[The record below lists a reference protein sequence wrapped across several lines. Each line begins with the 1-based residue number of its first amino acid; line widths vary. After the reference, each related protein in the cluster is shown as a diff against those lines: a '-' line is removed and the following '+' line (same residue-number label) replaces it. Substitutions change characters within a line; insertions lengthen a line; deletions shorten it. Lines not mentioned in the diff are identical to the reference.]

1 MDKPRN
7 SFSIRKWKE
16 QKKKKKKK
24 QNLLLPDIEINMSG
38 LDQTL
43 GCMNINGNNLGSRA
57 TSEDENK
64 KTDIVIHKRN
74 KDNHTPKHH
83 P

>member
-1 MDKPRN
+1 MERT
-7 SFSIRKWKE
+7 
-16 QKKKKKKK
+16 KKKKK